1 MDPARPDGAQSQRAS
16 GRVPRGPRPPGP
28 PRRPIPRA
36 MTSPSSRPSN
46 EDPPELPDLLSTEIQ
61 HPLWVRALCIAG
73 ALVCF
78 VLGVIGWL
86 IPLVTG
92 LPFYAVGLI
101 LLGMASR

>member
-1 MDPARPDGAQSQRAS
+1 MTPPQESQ
-16 GRVPRGPRPPGP
+16 
-28 PRRPIPRA
+28 
-36 MTSPSSRPSN
+36 
-46 EDPPELPDLLSTEIQ
+46 PELPDLLSTDHQ
-61 HPLWVRALCIAG
+61 RPLWVRALCIAG

-101 LLGMASR
+101 LLGMASRRAAAWVNRLDRRLPYAVRVKIREWTRRSTKKL